1 MKGLRWL
8 GKGVIGLLALAV
20 VAIGGLYA
28 QSQWTLTRTGTPPAR
43 KAPVVTND
51 SVQLAKGRKL
61 AVTYGCQ
68 DCHTE
73 SLAGKIMADDP
84 AFGRLVAS
92 NLTSGTGGTL
102 ARYDDHGLD
111 AAIRDGVGWD
121 GRKLIIMPS
130 LEYSSMADDDVAAI
144 IANIRQRAPV
154 NRELPKVAMGPVGRG
169 LIAAGVIPLAYNVI
183 DHKRTTLAQ
192 APTAGTLETGRYL
205 ASGCVGCHAND
216 YGGGAVPGQPSSA
229 KHSANITPSGNVGKW
244 TREQFI
250 TAMRDG
256 KRPDGTVIDSL
267 MPWKAFGKMS
277 DDELQGIYLYLRTL
291 PPKLVVASK

>member
-1 MKGLRWL
+1 MTVLRWIGKGL
-8 GKGVIGLLALAV
+8 VGLLALAV

-28 QSQWTLTRTGTPPAR
+28 QTQWTLTRKGVPPDRA
-43 KAPVVTND
+43 APVVTKD
-51 SVQLAKGRKL
+51 SALLAKGRKL
-61 AVTYGCQ
+61 TITAGCQ

-73 SLAGKIMADDP
+73 NLAGRIMVDDGV
-84 AFGRLVAS
+84 FGRLVAS
-92 NLTSGTGGTL
+92 NLTAGKGGVL

-111 AAIRDGVGWD
+111 AAIRDGVAWD

-130 LEYSSMADDDVAAI
+130 LEYASLADDDVAAI
-144 IANIRQRAPV
+144 IANLRERAAV
-154 NRELPKVAMGPVGRG
+154 DRELPKVALGPVGRG
-169 LIAAGVIPLAYNVI
+169 LIASGTIPVAYDVI
-183 DHKRTTLAQ
+183 DHTRKTLAK
-192 APTAGTLETGRYL
+192 APTAGTVETGRYL
-205 ASGCVGCHAND
+205 AGGCVGCHAND
-216 YGGGAVPGQPSSA
+216 YGGGPIPGQPAGA

-291 PPKLVVASK
+291 PPKVVASK